1 MDLGISKFMR
11 RLIYV
16 EPHERLKLFFLTL
29 IYFLII
35 TTYTVAKEFKDSV
48 FVSVVG
54 KGYVPTAKIAT
65 MLALIPAIFLYSK
78 LVDKLRRY
86 QLLCFY
92 SLAFGIL
99 GLVFTLLLGHST
111 IGLPNTNASA
121 TRLFGWLFYF
131 FVEGYS
137 PFLVSVFW
145 AFANSVNSPES
156 AKKNYGLMVSGSKI
170 GGMLSAGLG
179 WYIFSSHILQSSGAV
194 RALSDTAVHQLVFGV
209 TSALLLLVV
218 PVVFLLMKKVPG
230 RYLHGYE
237 AAYQVEKQKGKE
249 GKAETGIFAGITMLF
264 RYPYVLGIFGMVF
277 FYEVIQTV
285 FSYLRLDVAQA
296 DAHSM
301 GDFTGNLF
309 KLIFISHTIGFL
321 ISLLGTATLLR
332 YLGERICLILIPVV
346 SGSLVLYV
354 VISGLSPIAI
364 SLAFVSLKSIYYA
377 FSWPVRESL
386 YIPTV
391 KEIKFKS
398 KSWIDAFGSK
408 FAKTTGSTFNIVATG
423 AGSFFLQLHML
434 FFGVLIGFWT
444 LTAWL
449 LGKRF
454 EQAVAR
460 NEVIGADEFLAEEK
474 MAPSHE
480 KAI

>member
-1 MDLGISKFMR
+1 MGLGSKISTMFKR
-11 RLIYV
+11 ILYV
-16 EPHERLKLFFLTL
+16 EPTERLKLFFLTL

-48 FVSVVG
+48 FVSIVG
-54 KGYVPTAKIAT
+54 KSYVPSAKIAA

-92 SLAFGIL
+92 SLVFGIL
-99 GLVFTLLLGHST
+99 GLLFTVLLGHAT
-111 IGLPNTNASA
+111 IGLPNTNASSS
-121 TRLFGWLFYF
+121 RVFGWIFYF

-145 AFANSVNSPES
+145 AFANSINSPES
-156 AKKNYGLMVSGSKI
+156 AKKNYGLMVSGSKV

-179 WYIFSSHILQSSGAV
+179 WYIFSSHCIHSSGMM
-194 RALSDTAVHQLVFGV
+194 SDTAIHQWVFGV
-209 TSALLLLVV
+209 TSALLLLVT

-230 RYLHGYE
+230 HYLHGYE
-237 AAYQVEKQKGKE
+237 AAYRVEKQKGKA
-249 GKAETGIFAGITMLF
+249 GKSESGILAGITMLL
-264 RYPYVLGIFGMVF
+264 RYPYVMGIFGMVF

-285 FSYLRLDVAQA
+285 FSYLRLGVAQTGA
-296 DAHSM
+296 DSLSA
-301 GDFTGNLF
+301 FTGNLF
-309 KLIFISHTIGFL
+309 KLIFISHTIGFMIAL
-321 ISLLGTATLLR
+321 FGTATLLR
-332 YLGERICLILIPVV
+332 RLGERWCLLLIPII
-346 SGSLVLYV
+346 SGVLVLYV
-354 VISGLSPIAI
+354 VITGLSPLAI
-364 SLAFVSLKSIYYA
+364 SVAFVSLKSVNYA

-408 FAKTTGSTFNIVATG
+408 FAKTTGSTFNILATG
-423 AGSFFLQLHML
+423 AGSFFLQMHML
-434 FFGVLIGFWT
+434 FFGVLVGLWT
-444 LTAWL
+444 LTSWL

-454 EQAVAR
+454 ERAVKH
-460 NEVIGADEFLAEEK
+460 NEVIGADEYLDEK
-474 MAPSHE
+474 ESPAVDL
-480 KAI
+480 KN